1 MDASIAALSGY
12 QAVQWPNTTTT
23 KKKTGQATIASSSSG
38 DSVSISEA
46 AQELS
51 KLLGEA
57 NGSSSPSSSGE
68 SDPVAKL
75 KKQIEELEKKI
86 TKVQQSSLPDE
97 PKQAVVQGLEK
108 ELAALNQ
115 QLAQL
120 LAQTTK
126 SASGASASGS
136 AKTAAKG

>member
-1 MDASIAALSGY
+1 MDTSVAALSGY

-23 KKKTGQATIASSSSG
+23 KKKTGQATIASSSG
-38 DSVSISEA
+38 DSVSISES

-51 KLLGEA
+51 KLLGQA
-57 NGSSSPSSSGE
+57 NGASSGSSSEE

-75 KKQIEELEKKI
+75 KKQIEEMEKKI

-97 PKQAVVQGLEK
+97 PKKAVVEGLEK

-126 SASGASASGS
+126 GGSGGSASGS